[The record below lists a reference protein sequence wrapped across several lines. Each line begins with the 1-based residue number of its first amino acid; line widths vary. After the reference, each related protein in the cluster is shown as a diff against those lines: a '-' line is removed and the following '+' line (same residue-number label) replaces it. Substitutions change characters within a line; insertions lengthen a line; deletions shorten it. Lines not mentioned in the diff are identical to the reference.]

1 VKISTTRGTPTGL
14 PGVSRENLTK
24 MLPGHLRNPS
34 WLSEKLTFTRLS
46 AKMPIKKLTLLH
58 LSPVQPIRNAHLSPL
73 SPITY
78 QKSAPF
84 DLLHRQWSIFAIKNS
99 HLSSH
104 NHLFSVAASF
114 CK

>member
-46 AKMPIKKLTLLH
+46 AKMPIKK
-58 LSPVQPIRNAHLSPL
+58 AHIVAFVARPA
-73 SPITY
+73 Y
-78 QKSAPF
+78 QKRSPF
-84 DLLHRQWSIFAIKNS
+84 AFIANY
-99 HLSSH
+99 LSKKRT
-104 NHLFSVAASF
+104 F
-114 CK
+114 